1 MKLDANNNG
10 RIIYRIAKS
19 NLTGKKMY
27 SIFSALSIALSIT
40 FVSAMVLF
48 LQGMQTVEKRMLD
61 NMQHV
66 MFTNVSKEQM
76 EKIKGD
82 EMTEMMVPYKT
93 CGENLQW
100 EGVKYGLYYM
110 ESRAQGI
117 QTYVPAQGREPE
129 KYNEIV
135 ADRGFL
141 EKTGQECQI
150 GSRVSLQVKGGQ
162 EEFVLCGFTD
172 RQYETSVSPVYV
184 SAEYADKSPLM
195 KDIGY
200 TALVRIKEASYMESS
215 AFETTVYQMALD
227 YGIKRENVNIN
238 GKFEESLHAE
248 NSVAFAMAFVSL
260 FIAAACGL
268 VVYSIFYLS
277 VTSRTRQI
285 GQLQTIGMTQKQIK
299 KRVFS

>member
-135 ADRGFL
+135 ADNRAGVPNRQQSISPGERRAGGICALRFY
-141 EKTGQECQI
+141 GQ
-150 GSRVSLQVKGGQ
+150 
-162 EEFVLCGFTD
+162 
-172 RQYETSVSPVYV
+172 
-184 SAEYADKSPLM
+184 
-195 KDIGY
+195 
-200 TALVRIKEASYMESS
+200 
-215 AFETTVYQMALD
+215 TV
-227 YGIKRENVNIN
+227 
-238 GKFEESLHAE
+238 
-248 NSVAFAMAFVSL
+248 
-260 FIAAACGL
+260 
-268 VVYSIFYLS
+268 
-277 VTSRTRQI
+277 
-285 GQLQTIGMTQKQIK
+285 
-299 KRVFS
+299 

>member
-100 EGVKYGLYYM
+100 EGVKYGL
-110 ESRAQGI
+110 
-117 QTYVPAQGREPE
+117 
-129 KYNEIV
+129 
-135 ADRGFL
+135 
-141 EKTGQECQI
+141 
-150 GSRVSLQVKGGQ
+150 
-162 EEFVLCGFTD
+162 
-172 RQYETSVSPVYV
+172 
-184 SAEYADKSPLM
+184 
-195 KDIGY
+195 
-200 TALVRIKEASYMESS
+200 
-215 AFETTVYQMALD
+215 
-227 YGIKRENVNIN
+227 
-238 GKFEESLHAE
+238 
-248 NSVAFAMAFVSL
+248 
-260 FIAAACGL
+260 
-268 VVYSIFYLS
+268 
-277 VTSRTRQI
+277 
-285 GQLQTIGMTQKQIK
+285 
-299 KRVFS
+299 